1 MTSHSRTSMPPDST
15 GASSKKEGLLTN
27 PAKLR
32 SEICPMYSSFDM
44 IISKEERRNYLK
56 PLDIAKDRRKA
67 LHDLIDRLPDAKIES
82 VFNLVADRFSAAELP
97 DKVPELYKD
106 RSDRTEKPDA
116 FIRRVYEPWLG
127 KGLLRPHIKDLDK
140 SLYHALYKHGVP
152 EDFEA
157 LLPTAQGRA
166 VEHLH
171 RTAED
176 RVAALKEAQRRAN
189 VKRIKRQLSH

>member
-1 MTSHSRTSMPPDST
+1 MTSRPRTNVPLGPA
-15 GASSKKEGLLTN
+15 GASSKKEGFLTN
-27 PAKLR
+27 PDELR
-32 SEICPMYSSFDM
+32 SEICPMHSSFDM

-56 PLDIAKDRRKA
+56 PLDITKDRRKA

-82 VFNLVADRFSAAELP
+82 VFNLVADRFSASELP
-97 DKVPELYKD
+97 DKAPELYKE

-140 SLYHALYKHGVP
+140 SLYQALYKHGIP
-152 EDFEA
+152 DDFET

-166 VEHLH
+166 VEHLALSD
-171 RTAED
+171 AES
-176 RVAALKEAQRRAN
+176 LQRRRELTKAS
-189 VKRIKRQLSH
+189 VKRWRLSRLV